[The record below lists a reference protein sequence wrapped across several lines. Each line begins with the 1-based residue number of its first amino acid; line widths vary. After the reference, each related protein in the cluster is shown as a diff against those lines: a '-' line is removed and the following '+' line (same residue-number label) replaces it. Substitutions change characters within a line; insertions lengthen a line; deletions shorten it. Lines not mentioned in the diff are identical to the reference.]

1 MLVGL
6 LGDDELAPIYV
17 IRLWAHCQNRK
28 AWTFVLSAG
37 ALKGICRFSG
47 DADLFERSM
56 AECGFV
62 TRDGEQIEVA
72 GWAEYN
78 ASLIAAWSNG
88 SKGGRPKKVKAE
100 DSENLRDNPRET
112 HGVTDKSR
120 EDKSREEK
128 SVVNQGERGEKPSPS
143 AKRTERT
150 QTSRLPTDWQLPRS
164 WGEWALAER
173 PDWNA
178 DRVRKVADQ
187 FRDHWLSKGGAD
199 ARKADWEATWRN
211 WVRREK
217 SLSGATNLQTGAA
230 PLNRQ
235 EALEARNREIA
246 ARATA
251 EMTEVMK

>member
-28 AWTFVLSAG
+28 AWTFILSAG

-62 TRDGEQIEVA
+62 VRDGEQIEVA

-88 SKGGRPKKVKAE
+88 SKGGRPRKVKDE
-100 DSENLRDNPRET
+100 DSENPRDNPRVT

-120 EDKSREEK
+120 EDKSREVSGTSS
-128 SVVNQGERGEKPSPS
+128 SVARASRLPKDWYPSEEE
-143 AKRTERT
+143 ATFCRTER
-150 QTSRLPTDWQLPRS
+150 
-164 WGEWALAER
+164 
-173 PDWNA
+173 PDLN
-178 DRVRKVADQ
+178 VQQVANE
-187 FRDHWLSKGGAD
+187 FRDYWT
-199 ARKADWEATWRN
+199 ARPGKDGTKLDWTATWRN
-211 WVRREK
+211 WVRRQRGSEGR
-217 SLSGATNLQTGAA
+217 SPPSNFQDRNDAT
-230 PLNRQ
+230 
-235 EALEARNREIA
+235 IA
-246 ARATA
+246 ALTGRDRSYEPNDRTIDI
-251 EMTEVMK
+251 